1 MEDNRSHRMLW
12 LTDTFNDHNGVSTV
26 LQTMHREI
34 IARNLPIDILVCSNT
49 IREEEHL
56 IVLRPVSEFTLPL
69 YRQQPFRIP
78 GFFAL
83 QRIFKSGKYDRVLCS
98 TEGPMGLAALY
109 LKKRFAVKTFFYLH
123 TDWLMFARQAMDL
136 EKTGLANL
144 QILLR
149 FFYRRFD
156 HIFVLNTDQQKWL
169 TGHEMQFE
177 PSRVFITAHW
187 ADEIFSGSKS
197 NNQQLFNLP
206 GPGPVLLFTG
216 RISREKG
223 VFELPAIF
231 RKAKESIPELQ
242 MVIAGTGPA
251 EEELKSRFP
260 EAIYTGWVDHSGL
273 PSVYAACDLLLLPS
287 KFDTFSCVVIESL
300 SCGLPVIA
308 YNTKG
313 PKDILQ
319 DSVNGFLVETA
330 EEMSERIVD
339 FFSSSDLRLTF
350 RNAALD
356 RAKHYSAGRILEQFV
371 RDAGLAQNEYPI

>member
-1 MEDNRSHRMLW
+1 MLW

-34 IARNLPIDILVCSNT
+34 TERDLPIDILVCSNT
-49 IREEEHL
+49 IQPSKHL
-56 IVLRPVSEFTLPL
+56 IVVRPISEFTLPL

-78 GFFAL
+78 GFLAL
-83 QRIFKSGKYDRVLCS
+83 QRIFRSGNYDRILCS

-109 LKKRFAVKTFFYLH
+109 LKKRYGVKTFFYLH
-123 TDWLMFARQAMDL
+123 TDWLMFAKQAMDL

-144 QILLR
+144 QRLLKV
-149 FFYRRFD
+149 FYKRFD

-187 ADEIFSGSKS
+187 ADEIFASHR
-197 NNQQLFNLP
+197 NTHDQVYLDLP

-223 VFELPAIF
+223 VMELPGIF
-231 RKAKESIPELQ
+231 RKAKERIPELQ

-251 EEELKSRFP
+251 EAELKRSFP
-260 EAIYTGWVDHSGL
+260 EAIFTGWVDHSRL
-273 PSVYAACDLLLLPS
+273 PSIYAACDLLLLPS

-313 PKDILQ
+313 PKDILE
-319 DSVNGFLVETA
+319 DSVNGFLVDTT
-330 EEMSERIVD
+330 EEMSERVVE
-339 FFSSSDLRLTF
+339 FFTNTKLRATF
-350 RNAALD
+350 KNAAIS
-356 RAKHYSAGRILEQFV
+356 RAKDYSAGRILEQFV
-371 RDAGLAQNEYPI
+371 KDAGLVKTGEFS